1 MADVNV
7 RNDICLSVVVPV
19 YNVAGFLDK
28 CIDSLLKAEGISS
41 TEIILVDDGSTDES
55 GKIADSY
62 SEKYDFISCYHKE
75 NGGLSD
81 ARNYGLKR
89 ANGRYVF
96 FCDSDDMIVPESFGH
111 VIRTAAE
118 TDADILQWN
127 GMCIDEN
134 DKEKVTDYSRRLRHE
149 GLPED
154 GVPMTGLEMLYKQ
167 ISCSKDCPFVVWLRS
182 YRRDFLNGNEL
193 FFEKGLVHEDEMWSP
208 VVLTKAKSVLYIPEV
223 VYQYRLRDNS
233 IMSHVASDPGMHAGV
248 IVGIMNRQYEYYS
261 SNITDG
267 KYGRVLLAHWARK
280 YMGEI
285 SQFDLYRY
293 ECRADIPKYN
303 ILRSSRGFK
312 DKFRGLILFVFGA
325 GFYGRLASLN
335 KKSKVR

>member
-7 RNDICLSVVVPV
+7 PNDICLSVVVPV
-19 YNVAGFLDK
+19 YNVAGFLNK
-28 CIDSLLKAEGISS
+28 CLDSLLKTEGISS

-55 GKIADSY
+55 GSIADSY
-62 SEKYDFISCYHKE
+62 SEKYGFITCYHKE

-81 ARNYGLKR
+81 ARNHGLRHAK
-89 ANGRYVF
+89 GKYVF
-96 FCDSDDMIVPESFGH
+96 FCDSDDMIIPGSFGH

-127 GMCIDEN
+127 GMCIDAD

-167 ISCSKDCPFVVWLRS
+167 INHSKDCPFVVWLRA
-182 YRRDFLNGNEL
+182 YRRDFLNGNKL

-223 VYQYRLRDNS
+223 VYQYRLRDDS
-233 IMSHVASDPGMHAGV
+233 IMSRIGSDPGMHAGV
-248 IVGIMNRQYEYYS
+248 IAGIMNRQYEYYS
-261 SNITDG
+261 SNITDV

-285 SQFDLYRY
+285 SQFGLYRY
-293 ECRADIPKYN
+293 ECCDDIPRYN

-312 DKFRGLILFVFGA
+312 DKFRGLILFVFGSRI
-325 GFYGRLASLN
+325 YGRLASLN
-335 KKSKVR
+335 DKSKVR